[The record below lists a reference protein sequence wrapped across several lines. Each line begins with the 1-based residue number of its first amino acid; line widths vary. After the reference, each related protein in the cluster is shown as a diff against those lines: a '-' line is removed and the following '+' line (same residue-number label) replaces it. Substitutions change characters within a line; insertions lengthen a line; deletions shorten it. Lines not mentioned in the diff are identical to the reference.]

1 MQPDASSPSVARLLT
16 QLGAGAEAADLLT
29 AALTH
34 RSWSNEN
41 PGAEAEERSAA
52 NERLE
57 FLGDAVL
64 GLAVA
69 RWLYARWPGQDEG
82 ALSKA
87 KARLVSTAILA
98 RHARR
103 LDLGTLL
110 RLGRGEERSGGRD
123 RDSLLADALEAVL
136 GALFLSRGFEAAE
149 RFVQA
154 WWEADL
160 ESESAAPGTADHKSL
175 LQEASQK
182 AHGELPTYAV
192 ERVAGPDHAR
202 SYEVSVSVGGR
213 EFGRGRGKSKKD
225 AEQSA
230 AALALAKI
238 AAPAGRR
245 PDAERRDPGAP
256 KRRPARKGH

>member
-1 MQPDASSPSVARLLT
+1 MPSEAPPPPLARLL
-16 QLGAGAEAADLLT
+16 QDLGAGPEARELFS

-41 PGAEAEERSAA
+41 PGPAA
-52 NERLE
+52 PDRDHAYERLE

-87 KARLVSTAILA
+87 KARLVSTAVLA
-98 RHARR
+98 QQARR
-103 LDLGTLL
+103 LGLGPLL

-123 RDSLLADALEAVL
+123 RESLLADAMEAVL
-136 GALFLSRGFEAAE
+136 GALFLSLGLEAAE
-149 RFVQA
+149 RFVRT

-160 ESESAAPGTADHKSL
+160 EHESAAPGAADPKSL

-182 AHGELPTYAV
+182 AHGELPAYAV
-192 ERVAGPDHAR
+192 EQVAGPDHDR
-202 SYEVSVSVGGR
+202 YYEVSVRVAGR
-213 EFGRGRGKSKKD
+213 EVGRGRGKSKKD
-225 AEQSA
+225 AERSA
-230 AALALAKI
+230 AALALRVLPP
-238 AAPAGRR
+238 PAGPQPSVRR
-245 PDAERRDPGAP
+245 TRAK
-256 KRRPARKGH
+256 KR